1 MSWEEMPGKR
11 IPCPCGKGFISQTK
25 RGDDW
30 NRIEFGTP
38 FIECEHCADLY
49 RIEAETH
56 YRPLASDGSSTLY
69 FLTPIDYPAYSGT
82 LMQAVYPQPA
92 DVKAVGFS
100 GYLIRNYP
108 YEVLTSFVE
117 QAEKYHAASK
127 ISGAAKKI
135 VKDHHRHF
143 QTEKLNVLLLKVQSA
158 LEAYHTT
165 DDNFENRDRLKRKET
180 EERRAYTEEKRK
192 HQILLDL

>member
-1 MSWEEMPGKR
+1 MSWEEMPDKR
-11 IPCPCGKGFISQTK
+11 IPCPCGKGFISQSK

-38 FIECEHCADLY
+38 VIECEHCADLY

-56 YRPLASDGSSTLY
+56 YRMLASDGSSTLY
-69 FLTPIDYPAYSGT
+69 FLTPKDYPFYSGT
-82 LMQAVYPQPA
+82 LMQAVYPRVA
-92 DVKAVGFS
+92 DVKSVGFT

-108 YEVLTSFVE
+108 YEALVSFVE
-117 QAEKYHAASK
+117 QAEKYHATSR

-135 VKDHHRHF
+135 VKDHLRYF
-143 QTEKLNVLLLKVQSA
+143 QTEKLNVLLPKVQSA
-158 LEAYHTT
+158 VETYHAT
-165 DDNFENRDRLKRKET
+165 DDNYENRDMLKRKEA

-192 HQILLDL
+192 YQVLLDL